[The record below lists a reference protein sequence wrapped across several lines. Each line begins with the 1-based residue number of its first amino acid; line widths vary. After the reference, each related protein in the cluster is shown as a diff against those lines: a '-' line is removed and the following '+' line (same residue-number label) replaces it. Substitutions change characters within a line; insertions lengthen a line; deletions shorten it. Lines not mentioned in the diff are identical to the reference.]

1 MKRIC
6 LMIMLVLVLVL
17 PACGKKENTEEKLN
31 VLSSEAHP
39 YEYSCEV
46 QEDGS
51 LLFIIHGQWSGTWS
65 AYSTMEDIISIQA
78 KDQSDTQASFT
89 MKAINDI
96 GGYAEV
102 LFTQKEDGKGVPVTV
117 AVMVISDEKD
127 GLQIGSIQMLK
138 EDILQGEAEAVSDN
152 SAQQEEAPS
161 SREQIISALGGIE
174 MKVPAQLSV
183 THVSDGQWE
192 TEEGPKPY
200 AQMEFAYEGTPMMA
214 LLAKDVSLTEF
225 EKVLV
230 DEDVE
235 KEVITE
241 GDTETWI
248 LPVDGGTITMWKGSD
263 EIRYVVI
270 DRKENSDSGQKIKA
284 LFEK

>member
-1 MKRIC
+1 MKRIY
-6 LMIMLVLVLVL
+6 LMIMLMLVLVL

-39 YEYSCEV
+39 YEYSCQA

-51 LLFIIHGQWSGTWS
+51 LLFIINGQWSGKWS
-65 AYSTMEDIISIQA
+65 AYSTMEDIIGVQA

-89 MKAINDI
+89 LKAMNDI
-96 GGYAEV
+96 GGYSEV
-102 LFTQKEDGKGVPVTV
+102 LLTQEDGKEVPVTI
-117 AVMVISDEKD
+117 AVTVISDEED
-127 GLQIGSIQMLK
+127 GLQIGSIQVLE
-138 EDILQGEAEAVSDN
+138 EDALQEETVSDN